1 MTARLRRLAVP
12 HPLVLLTACVI
23 LAAVGSHLLPAGEF
37 ERRDDEAT
45 GRSVVV
51 AGTYQEVEPSPVGL
65 FDAIV
70 ALPRGMA
77 DAAEVIFLVFLIGGA
92 FTVVD
97 ETGALKRGVTS
108 LIRSLKDRDLL
119 VIPLVSLVFA
129 TGGVVE
135 NMQEEIIPLIP
146 VILILT
152 RRLGFTPMV
161 AVAMSAGAAFVGSA
175 FSPINPFQVA
185 IAQQLAE
192 LPLWSGAGFRI
203 VFLAIALAFW
213 IGMTMRYAHR
223 TRGPR
228 EDSDEAGREA
238 GNAGPAE
245 GEGAGDQDRR
255 EGVRG
260 ADLGIFA
267 LVLATFGIVVVG
279 MMLWHWGFNELSAA
293 FFIMGVIVGLAS
305 GMKIGG
311 TAEAYVRGFRSMAYA
326 GLLIGFARAI
336 YVVLQDGRIV
346 DTIVHAMFTPLEGMP
361 VLASSFGMV
370 AAHTAIHVPV
380 PSVSGQAVLTMP
392 LLVPLSDLLGMSRQ
406 VTVLAYQ
413 YGAGLCELLTPTNGA
428 LMAIL
433 ASAGVRYEDWIRH
446 ALPRYLALV
455 ALGLAAI
462 AVAVWV
468 GLE

>member
-1 MTARLRRLAVP
+1 MARRFRFSVP

-23 LAAVGSHLLPAGEF
+23 LAAVASHLLPAGEY

-51 AGTYQEVEPSPVGL
+51 AGTYHEVEPNPVSL

-108 LIRSLKDRDLL
+108 LIRSLRGRDLL
-119 VIPLVSLVFA
+119 VIPIVSLFFA

-146 VILILT
+146 VLLILT
-152 RRLGFTPMV
+152 RRLGFKPMV

-192 LPLWSGAGFRI
+192 LPLASGAAFRI
-203 VFLAIALAFW
+203 AFLAIALTFW
-213 IGMTMRYAHR
+213 IGMTMRYARR
-223 TRGPR
+223 TRGDVVPPADDGAAPANDP
-228 EDSDEAGREA
+228 DST
-238 GNAGPAE
+238 
-245 GEGAGDQDRR
+245 
-255 EGVRG
+255 EGVRA
-260 ADLGIFA
+260 ADLGIFM
-267 LVLATFGIVVVG
+267 LVLGTFAIVVVG

-293 FFIMGVIVGLAS
+293 FFIMGVIVGLLS

-336 YVVLQDGRIV
+336 YVVLQDGRVV
-346 DTIVHAMFTPLEGMP
+346 DTIVHAMFTPLEGLP

-370 AAHTAIHVPV
+370 AAQTAIHVPV

-433 ASAGVRYEDWIRH
+433 ASAGIRYEDWIRH
-446 ALPRYLALV
+446 VLPLYLGLV
-455 ALGLAAI
+455 ALGLGAI
-462 AVAVWV
+462 ALALTT
-468 GLE
+468 GLQ

>member
-1 MTARLRRLAVP
+1 M
-12 HPLVLLTACVI
+12 I
-23 LAAVGSHLLPAGEF
+23 LAAVGSHLLQAGEYD
-37 ERRDDEAT
+37 RRDDEAT

-51 AGTYQEVEPSPVGL
+51 AGTYHEVEPSPVG
-65 FDAIV
+65 FFEAIV

-108 LIRSLKDRDLL
+108 LIRSLRGRDLL
-119 VIPLVSLVFA
+119 VIPVVSLFFA
-129 TGGVVE
+129 TGGVIE

-146 VILILT
+146 VLLILT
-152 RRLGFTPMV
+152 RRLGFTPIV

-175 FSPINPFQVA
+175 FSPINPFQVS
-185 IAQQLAE
+185 IAQRLAE
-192 LPLWSGAGFRI
+192 LPLASGAGFRI
-203 VFLAIALAFW
+203 VFLVLALAFW
-213 IGMTMRYAHR
+213 IVMTMRYAHR
-223 TRGPR
+223 TRGSR
-228 EDSDEAGREA
+228 EDVDEGRS
-238 GNAGPAE
+238 
-245 GEGAGDQDRR
+245 EGARPG

-260 ADLGIFA
+260 SDLGIFA
-267 LVLATFGIVVVG
+267 LVLATFAVVVVG

-293 FFIMGVIVGLAS
+293 FFIMGVVVGLLS

-346 DTIVHAMFTPLEGMP
+346 DTIVHAMFTPLEGLP

-433 ASAGVRYEDWIRH
+433 ASAGVRYEEWIRH
-446 ALPRYLALV
+446 LVPLYLGLV

-462 AVAVWV
+462 AIALGV
-468 GLE
+468 GLQ